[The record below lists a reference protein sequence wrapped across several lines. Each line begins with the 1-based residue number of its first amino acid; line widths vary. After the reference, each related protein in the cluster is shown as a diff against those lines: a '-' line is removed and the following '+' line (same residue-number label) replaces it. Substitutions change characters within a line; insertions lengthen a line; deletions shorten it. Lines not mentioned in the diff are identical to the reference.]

1 MGDGAVGKS
10 CLIKRYCEKK
20 FVSRYITTIGVD
32 YGVKVV
38 KFRGKEISINFWDLA
53 GHPEFFDIRNEFYK
67 DTQAALLVFDVGSR
81 ASFGKLD
88 AWLHESV
95 QFGGKIRSIVVCGNK
110 VDLPG
115 RAVPRDEAESW
126 AASRGYKYFE
136 TSAKSGDNVDAVFEC
151 LFGNAVPRDDQ
162 SPGTATGASDATN
175 RAG

>member
-1 MGDGAVGKS
+1 M
-10 CLIKRYCEKK
+10 
-20 FVSRYITTIGVD
+20 
-32 YGVKVV
+32 
-38 KFRGKEISINFWDLA
+38 
-53 GHPEFFDIRNEFYK
+53 
-67 DTQAALLVFDVGSR
+67 FDVGSR

-126 AASRGYKYFE
+126 AASRGYKYVIDTCQGGITRAHGSLGWHRYFE